1 MKNYLLLLAVAATVG
16 FTSCGK
22 DDDETTPAKSKTE
35 LISSGGWKLAS
46 LTISP
51 AIDLNGDGTPDSDL
65 TPFVSACNKDDVT
78 NFKSDK
84 TYTMDEGASKCNAA
98 DPQVFENGTW
108 SFSSDESKITLTP
121 TGSPDSD
128 TYTITEL
135 TESTLKYTETQSDS
149 SGNYTFTATWTH

>member
-22 DDDETTPAKSKTE
+22 DDDSANPTKSKTD
-35 LISSGGWKLAS
+35 LISASGWKLSS

-78 NFKSDK
+78 IFKSDK
-84 TYTMDEGASKCNAA
+84 TYTMDEGATKCSAT

-108 SFSSDESKITLTP
+108 AFSADESKITLTP
-121 TGSPDSD
+121 TGSPDAD

-135 TESTLKYTETQSDS
+135 NENTLKYTETQSDS
-149 SGNYTFTATWTH
+149 SGTYTFTATFNH